1 MANLSGWIKRKK
13 PVENGNIA
21 NAVQKS
27 AID

>member
-1 MANLSGWIKRKK
+1 MAKLVQMNQKKK

-21 NAVQKS
+21 NAVQRS